1 MPARRFPREFVLGV
15 ATSSYQIEGAHD
27 EDGRLPSIWDT
38 FCRTP
43 GKVVRQEN
51 GDVACDHYHR
61 YREDVALMKSLGMH
75 AYRFSVAW
83 PRVLPTGFED
93 APNEAGL
100 DFYDRLVDELL
111 AAGITPWV
119 TLYHWD
125 LPQPLEDMGG
135 WPDRRI
141 VDHFVRYAD
150 IVSRRLGDRVG
161 HWITHNEPW
170 CAAML
175 GYMTG
180 EHAPG
185 HKDWPAALAAVHHIL
200 LSHGRAVPVIR
211 ENVGAHAKVGITL
224 NLTPGVPAS
233 PSAADAEATRHFDGF
248 FNRWF
253 LDPCYG
259 RPYPSDMVA
268 DYRRMGRLPE
278 GPIPFLREGDIAEMG
293 AKTDFLGINFYS
305 RAILRSEEVSEED
318 NAPRT
323 IPVPGPDQQ
332 TDMGWEVV
340 PDALRGLLVRVGE
353 EYPVGALVITENG
366 AAWPEGPDAD
376 GRVRDERRRQ
386 YLHDHLAACLDAI
399 DEGAPLT
406 GYFAWSFMDNF
417 EWAFGYEKRF
427 GIVHVD
433 YDTLVRTPKDSA
445 LWYRTVAESGVLQP
459 VDVAEPGA
467 AVAAAAEESGAE

>member
-1 MPARRFPREFVLGV
+1 MQPRRFPPGFCLGV

-43 GKVVRQEN
+43 GKVVKGEH

-61 YREDVALMKSLGMH
+61 WRDDIAMMKSLGVH

-83 PRVLPTGFED
+83 PRVLPTGFETL
-93 APNEAGL
+93 PNKAGL
-100 DFYDRLVDELL
+100 DWYDRLVDGLL
-111 AAGITPWV
+111 EAGIAPWV

-150 IVSRRLGDRVG
+150 VVSRRLGDRVG

-175 GYMTG
+175 GHMTG

-185 HKDWPAALAAVHHIL
+185 HKDWPAALAAAHHIL

-211 ENVGAHAKVGITL
+211 ANSPGAQVGITL

-233 PSAADAEATRHFDGF
+233 PSAADADAARHFDGF

-259 RPYPSDMVA
+259 RPYPADMVA
-268 DYRRMGRLPE
+268 DYQRLGRVPAE
-278 GPIPFLREGDIAEMG
+278 GLPFLRDGDIEEMG

-305 RAILRSEEVSEED
+305 RAILRSETVPEAD
-318 NAPRT
+318 NAERT
-323 IPVPGPDQQ
+323 VPVPGPDEV
-332 TDMGWEVV
+332 TDMGWEVH
-340 PDALRGLLVRVGE
+340 PDSLRALLVRVTRD
-353 EYPVGALVITENG
+353 YPVAALVITENG
-366 AAWPEGPDAD
+366 AAWPEGPGPD
-376 GRVRDERRRQ
+376 GRVRDVRRRD
-386 YLHDHLAACLDAI
+386 YLNRHLAACLDAI
-399 DEGAPLT
+399 DQDAPLV
-406 GYFAWSFMDNF
+406 GYFGWSLMDNF
-417 EWAFGYEKRF
+417 EWAWGYDKRF
-427 GIVHVD
+427 GLVHVD
-433 YDTLVRTPKDSA
+433 YETQVRTPKDSA
-445 LWYRTVAESGVLQP
+445 LWFGRVARDRVLW
-459 VDVAEPGA
+459 DVPED
-467 AVAAAAEESGAE
+467 